1 MYKVESR
8 VDSEMGEFEKASKG
22 EIGFKAMF
30 TRRYRQVMLVGCLL
44 CVFQQLTGINALMA
58 YSTDIYNN
66 AGQTGNDGVI
76 CTNIQNLINML
87 FVVVSMFTADLWGR
101 KKLLLLGSFL
111 CGLTMFLAGLGV
123 NMGWN
128 IMALVMFYAF
138 IAAFEISH
146 GPIWYLYYIYYIYI
160 YI

>member
-8 VDSEMGEFEKASKG
+8 VNSEMGELEKATKG
-22 EIGFKAMF
+22 NIGLKAMF
-30 TRRYRQVMLVGCLL
+30 TLKYRQVLLVGCLL
-44 CVFQQLTGINALMA
+44 CAFFQLSGINVLLA
-58 YSTDIYNN
+58 YSTNIYNN
-66 AGQTGNDGVI
+66 AGQTGNAGVI

-87 FVVVSMFTADLWGR
+87 FVIVSMFTADIWGR

-128 IMALVMFYAF
+128 IMALVMFYSF
-138 IAAFEISH
+138 IAAFEVSH
-146 GPIWYLYYIYYIYI
+146 GPIWYI
-160 YI
+160 